1 MDTCIIL
8 TTCGSEETAQSI
20 AEALVDH
27 ALAACVTLLPNASS
41 YCAIKGTTRW
51 DEEYQLL
58 IYSNTEQFEAVSKV
72 IKRLHTYEVPG
83 IFMLRM
89 DEASEA
95 SAAWLRSRLPR

>member
-8 TTCGSEETAQSI
+8 TTCGSEETAQAI
-20 AEALVDH
+20 AEALVDQS
-27 ALAACVTLLPNASS
+27 LAACVTLLPNASS
-41 YCAIKGTTRW
+41 YASIRGTTRW

-58 IYSNTEQFEAVSKV
+58 IYSNTEQFEAVAKV

-89 DEASEA
+89 DQGSEA
-95 SAAWLRSRLPR
+95 SMDWIRGRMRK